1 MRNIR
6 SGLRQVLAALNGAT
20 RRAVKSPLIPRQTP
34 ILHLLAALLL
44 CTPCTSLANPAAPP
58 QPPLQTVLDDA
69 ADFHARQEAAARLG
83 RTLTPPDIDALITL
97 LEQHTLPALDHDETI
112 AFKDAVCTALDT
124 QTAYPAKL
132 PAKLIAMYHDK
143 RHATAWRD
151 YCIQHLNTACTRI
164 APDQKPAAYKTF
176 WAATAETDSTIAGTA
191 LIALADHRQDS
202 RVDARKLAQTAA
214 RIVADPQASSAART
228 TALQIAAELGE
239 KQILPTARELASSHT
254 AERPLRL
261 SAIAAIG
268 ALGTPD
274 DIPLLERYAQGNDH
288 LLSSAAKPALQKLS
302 PNP

>member
-1 MRNIR
+1 MISLQNPTTPKVGR
-6 SGLRQVLAALNGAT
+6 A
-20 RRAVKSPLIPRQTP
+20 RRARRPSHVLTGLAP
-34 ILHLLAALLL
+34 LAALLL
-44 CTPCTSLANPAAPP
+44 AAAAQPLPAAPP
-58 QPPLQTVLDDA
+58 QDALQTVLA
-69 ADFHARQEAAARLG
+69 GEDFHARQEAAARLG
-83 RTLTPPDIDALITL
+83 RSLDAPAVDALITL
-97 LEQHTLPALDHDETI
+97 LELHTLPALDHDETI
-112 AFKDAVCTALDT
+112 AIKDAVCTALDT

-132 PAKLIAMYHDK
+132 PAKLIAMYRDK

-164 APDQKPAAYKTF
+164 APEQKPAAYKTF

-191 LIALADHRQDS
+191 LIALADHRQDP

-214 RIVADPQASSAART
+214 RIVADAKASSAART

-239 KQILPTARELASSHT
+239 KQILPVARQLAASHT

-268 ALGTPD
+268 TLGNPD

-288 LLSSAAKPALQKLS
+288 LLSTAAKPALQKLS